1 MKLATIGYEG
11 FEQSDFLNALR
22 DASVETLVDVREL
35 PLSRKKGFSKKTL
48 ELAVSQAEMQYIHFK
63 ALGTPAD
70 IRHAYQAG
78 GDWQIFRQGYLEYL
92 DTQVPELDR
101 LAALIKSSYCCLMC
115 FEADPGRCHRSLLV
129 SQLSKVTPEEL
140 VINHLTK

>member
-11 FEQSDFLNALR
+11 FEQSDFLNVLR
-22 DASVETLVDVREL
+22 DAGAETLVDVREL
-35 PLSRKKGFSKKTL
+35 PLSRKKGFSKKSL
-48 ELAVSQAEMQYIHFK
+48 ELAVSQAGMQYIHFK

-70 IRHAYQAG
+70 MRHAYQAG
-78 GDWQIFRQGYLEYL
+78 GDWQDFSRGYLEHL
-92 DTQVPELDR
+92 DTQGPELDR

-129 SQLSKVTPEEL
+129 SRLGRVIPEEL
-140 VINHLTK
+140 VVNHLTK